1 MRSRIV
7 RGVLVLAALG
17 ALCALAGAAAACG
30 SSGGAAME
38 STEAPAEVTVG
49 DSVAAVWTDGGFYLA
64 TVTEVDGED
73 VTVTYTDDG
82 SSSTLKAREVR
93 AIPARTFAVGERV
106 LAVWSRARFYAGEV
120 TAASGDACT
129 VTWDDGST
137 PSVVE
142 ATKIIAE

>member
-1 MRSRIV
+1 MRSRIL

-17 ALCALAGAAAACG
+17 ALGTASAACG
-30 SSGGAAME
+30 SSGGSTGESAA
-38 STEAPAEVTVG
+38 APSAVTIG
-49 DSVAAVWTDGGFYLA
+49 DSVAAVWTDGSFYLA
-64 TVTEVDGED
+64 TVAEVDGED

-106 LAVWSRARFYAGEV
+106 LAVWSRARFYAGEI
-120 TAASGDACT
+120 TEANGDAYT
-129 VTWDDGST
+129 VKWDDGST

-142 ATKIIAE
+142 AAKIIAE